1 MRKTGKEQD
10 NEAVKA
16 QVSQP
21 GSLGVLC
28 CVLCYQSQK
37 PISNKIYI
45 PKKMERK
52 RIIFSQ
58 PRRVLIRFDP

>member
-37 PISNKIYI
+37 PISNKENG
-45 PKKMERK
+45 KKENN
-52 RIIFSQ
+52 IQSAQ
-58 PRRVLIRFDP
+58 ACSDPI